1 MTDPFA
7 SYIKQVDRA
16 LDLPR
21 RQKKEL
27 LCGFQA
33 ELKERFSDIPN
44 EKTLLA
50 DIGRPEEVAYTL
62 LEAVDVKEHTRF
74 NSIRIRWLCSIIAV
88 LALLATLSIGS
99 FAYFGLTRIDRAEV
113 TIVEDPIPT
122 QYSFPTDGGE

>member
-74 NSIRIRWLCSIIAV
+74 NSIPYP
-88 LALLATLSIGS
+88 LALLHHRCARSIS
-99 FAYFGLTRIDRAEV
+99 DFEHWVIRLLRF
-113 TIVEDPIPT
+113 DPNR
-122 QYSFPTDGGE
+122 SCRSDHR

>member
-62 LEAVDVKEHTRF
+62 LEAVV
-74 NSIRIRWLCSIIAV
+74 SIPSVSAGSAPSSLCS
-88 LALLATLSIGS
+88 L
-99 FAYFGLTRIDRAEV
+99 Y
-113 TIVEDPIPT
+113 
-122 QYSFPTDGGE
+122 